1 MGGGSWVGPP
11 APKVVYLR
19 VPTALLELL
28 PALRGSAAQFSL
40 CSKRYEAQ
48 IQEYE
53 RKSEQHRE
61 ALGRLQQEFQRTQ
74 GKVSVKT

>member
-1 MGGGSWVGPP
+1 MGGGSWLGPP
-11 APKVVYLR
+11 ALEAVYLG
-19 VPTALLELL
+19 VPRALLELL
-28 PALRGSAAQFSL
+28 PALGRSLPRFSL
-40 CSKRYEAQ
+40 RSKRYDSQ
-48 IQEYE
+48 IQDYE

>member
-1 MGGGSWVGPP
+1 MGVSSVGPP
-11 APKVVYLR
+11 VPEAVYLSPPPVFLTSPR
-19 VPTALLELL
+19 AQALTGLIL
-28 PALRGSAAQFSL
+28 SL
-40 CSKRYEAQ
+40 CSKRYDAQ
-48 IQEYE
+48 IQDYE